1 MALGINSSEYLMRN
15 KLFLSFLAVVLLAL
29 ISGLIYERLITRD
42 FEEYVSGTRE
52 DRLYWI
58 MAAVEGS
65 HADGRWDHAAL
76 HEALHWAIM
85 LGFDVIVEDS
95 ENHEVMSSA
104 AAITMLTPSMK
115 KRMLAITD
123 LSSAKGDYESYP
135 LYQEGREIGAMQ
147 VRQLNRPG
155 IEEKEAIFKKR
166 GSYFLIVAF
175 AIAGGGAVLLSLFFS
190 LFFSRP
196 MKKMKVAVEAL
207 AGSDFSVRVPVYS
220 GDELGQLSRSFN
232 YMAEAL
238 EREEALRRHLTSNIA
253 HELRTPLA
261 VMKATIEAMND
272 NIIIDKAQGLENIRT
287 ETENLIR
294 LVQGIED
301 VTKAEASFFTKK
313 NVIQFP
319 LKEFLLRIRD
329 RMLPL
334 AAEKGLGIEL
344 SDRKELHVYSDPEK
358 LEKIIQNILSNA
370 LKYTDNGSVSIDFG
384 KDSKGFFMEISD
396 TGKGISQ
403 DRLKDIFKRFYR
415 GEESNGIGLGL
426 AIVKELVAA
435 MAGTIE
441 VKTAEGKG
449 SAFRIW
455 LPEATGRKE

>member
-1 MALGINSSEYLMRN
+1 MRN

-58 MAAVEGS
+58 MASVEGS
-65 HADGRWDHAAL
+65 YADGRWDHAAL

-85 LGFDVIVEDS
+85 LGFDITIEDS
-95 ENHEVMSSA
+95 ENHEVMSST
-104 AAITMLTPSMK
+104 AAITMLAPSMK

-123 LSSAKGDYESYP
+123 LSSAKGAYEPYP
-135 LYQEGREIGAMQ
+135 LFQEGREIGTMQ

-155 IEEKEAIFKKR
+155 IEEKETIFKKR
-166 GSYFLIVAF
+166 GIYFLVVAF
-175 AIAGGGAVLLSLFFS
+175 AIAGGGAVLLSLFLS

-196 MKKMKVAVEAL
+196 LKKMKDAVEAL
-207 AGSDFSVRVPVYS
+207 AVSDFSVRVPVYS

-238 EREEALRRHLTSNIA
+238 QREEALRRHLTSNIA

-261 VMKATIEAMND
+261 IMKANIEAMND

-313 NVIQFP
+313 NVVQFD

-334 AAEKGLGIEL
+334 AAEKGLGIRV
-344 SDRKELHVYSDPEK
+344 SDRDNLLVSSDPEK
-358 LEKIIQNILSNA
+358 LDRIMQNILSNA
-370 LKYTDNGSVSIDFG
+370 LKYTDKGFIAIDFG
-384 KDSKGFFMEISD
+384 KDSKGFFLEVTD
-396 TGKGISQ
+396 TGKGIAR
-403 DRLKDIFKRFYR
+403 DRQKDIFKRFYR

-426 AIVKELVAA
+426 AIVKELVDA

-441 VKTAEGKG
+441 VKSQAGKS

-455 LPEATGRKE
+455 MPDALSVRSEA

>member
-1 MALGINSSEYLMRN
+1 MRN

-42 FEEYVSGTRE
+42 FEEYVNGTRE

-65 HADGRWDHAAL
+65 YADGRWDHAAL

-85 LGFDVIVEDS
+85 LGFDVTIEDS

-123 LSSAKGDYESYP
+123 LSSAKGAYEPYP
-135 LYQEGREIGAMQ
+135 LYQEGKEIGTMK
-147 VRQLNRPG
+147 VRQLSRPG

-166 GSYFLIVAF
+166 GIYFLVVAF

-196 MKKMKVAVEAL
+196 LKKMKVAVEAL
-207 AGSDFSVRVPVYS
+207 ASSDFSVRVPVYS

-232 YMAEAL
+232 FMAEAL
-238 EREEALRRHLTSNIA
+238 QREEALRRHLTSNIA

-261 VMKATIEAMND
+261 VMKANIEALND
-272 NIIIDKAQGLENIRT
+272 GIITDQAVGLENILT

-313 NVIQFP
+313 NVVTVD
-319 LKEFLLRIRD
+319 LKVLLLSIRE

-334 AAEKGLGIEL
+334 AIEKGLEITL
-344 SDRKELHVYSDPEK
+344 ADRDSLLVSSDPEK
-358 LEKIIQNILSNA
+358 LERIAQNILSNA
-370 LKYTDNGSVSIDFG
+370 LKYTDKGSISIDFG
-384 KDSKGFFMEISD
+384 KDSSGFFMEIAD
-396 TGKGISQ
+396 TGKGIDQ
-403 DRLKDIFKRFYR
+403 DRQQDIFKRFYR
-415 GEESNGIGLGL
+415 GADSNGIGLGL
-426 AIVKELVAA
+426 AIVKELVDA
-435 MAGTIE
+435 MAGTVE
-441 VKTAEGKG
+441 VKSETGKG

-455 LPEATGRKE
+455 MPEATGRKE

>member
-1 MALGINSSEYLMRN
+1 MRN

-58 MAAVEGS
+58 MASVEGS
-65 HADGRWDHAAL
+65 YAEGRWDHAAL

-85 LGFDVIVEDS
+85 LGFDITIEDS
-95 ENHEVMSSA
+95 QGHEIMSST
-104 AAITMLTPSMK
+104 AAISMLSPSMK

-123 LSSAKGDYESYP
+123 LGSAKGTYEPYP
-135 LYQEGREIGAMQ
+135 LFQEGREIGTMQ
-147 VRQLNRPG
+147 VRLLSRPG
-155 IEEKEAIFKKR
+155 IEEKEAVFKKR
-166 GSYFLIVAF
+166 GIYFLVIAF

-196 MKKMKVAVEAL
+196 LKKMKGAVEAL
-207 AGSDFSVRVPVYS
+207 ASSDFSVRVPVYS

-238 EREEALRRHLTSNIA
+238 QREEALRRHLTSNIA

-261 VMKATIEAMND
+261 VMKANIEAMND
-272 NIIIDKAQGLENIRT
+272 GIITDTAQGLDNIRS

-301 VTKAEASFFTKK
+301 VTRAEASFFTKK
-313 NVIQFP
+313 NIVMVD
-319 LKEFLLRIRD
+319 LREFLLSIRE

-334 AAEKGLGIEL
+334 AAEKGLHLHI
-344 SDRKELHVYSDPEK
+344 SDREGLLVFSDPEK
-358 LEKIIQNILSNA
+358 LERIIQNILSNA
-370 LKYTDNGSVSIDFG
+370 LKYTDNGSIQIDYG
-384 KDSKGFFMEISD
+384 SDRKGFFMEVSD
-396 TGKGISQ
+396 TGKGIAQ
-403 DRLKDIFKRFYR
+403 DRLKDIFRRFYR
-415 GEESNGIGLGL
+415 GDESEGIGLGL
-426 AIVKELVAA
+426 AIVKELVDA

-441 VKTAEGKG
+441 VKSQAGKG
-449 SAFRIW
+449 SVFRIW
-455 LPEATGRKE
+455 LPENREG

>member
-1 MALGINSSEYLMRN
+1 MRN

-42 FEEYVSGTRE
+42 FEEYVSGARE

-65 HADGRWDHAAL
+65 YSDGRWDHAAL

-85 LGFDVIVEDS
+85 LGFDARIDDS
-95 ENHEVMSSA
+95 ENREVMSST
-104 AAITMLTPSMK
+104 AAIAMLTPSMK

-123 LSSAKGDYESYP
+123 LNSAKGEYEPYP
-135 LYQEGREIGAMQ
+135 LYQEGREIGTMQ
-147 VRQLNRPG
+147 VRRLNRPG
-155 IEEKEAIFKKR
+155 IEEKETVFRKR
-166 GSYFLIVAF
+166 GIYFLIVAF

-196 MKKMKVAVEAL
+196 MKKMKEAVETL
-207 AGSDFSVRVPVYS
+207 AASDFSVRVPVYS

-261 VMKATIEAMND
+261 VMKATIEAMSD
-272 NIIIDKAQGLENIRT
+272 GVIADQTIGLENIRA
-287 ETENLIR
+287 ETENLIK

-313 NVIQFP
+313 NIVQFD
-319 LKEFLLRIRD
+319 LRELLVRIRE

-334 AAEKGLGIEL
+334 ATEKGLAITLSGRGEL
-344 SDRKELHVYSDPEK
+344 PVSSDPEK
-358 LEKIIQNILSNA
+358 LERIVQNILSNA
-370 LKYTDNGSVSIDFG
+370 LKYTDNGSISIDVG
-384 KDSKGFFMEISD
+384 KDSSGFFIEITD
-396 TGKGISQ
+396 TGKGIAQ
-403 DRLKDIFKRFYR
+403 DRVQDIFKRFYR

-426 AIVKELVAA
+426 AIVKELVDA

-441 VKTAEGKG
+441 VKSVDGKG

-455 LPEATGRKE
+455 IPNLP

>member
-1 MALGINSSEYLMRN
+1 MRN

-42 FEEYVSGTRE
+42 FEEYVSGARE

-58 MAAVEGS
+58 MASVEGS
-65 HADGRWDHAAL
+65 YADGRWDHAAL

-85 LGFDVIVEDS
+85 LGFDLQIEDS
-95 ENHEVMSSA
+95 ENREVMNST
-104 AAITMLTPSMK
+104 AAITMLAPSMK

-123 LSSAKGDYESYP
+123 LSSAEGAYELYP
-135 LYQEGREIGAMQ
+135 LYQEGKEIGTMK
-147 VRQLNRPG
+147 VRQLRRPG
-155 IEEKEAIFKKR
+155 IEEKEVIFKKR
-166 GSYFLIVAF
+166 GIYFLVVAF

-196 MKKMKVAVEAL
+196 LKKMKDAVEAL
-207 AGSDFSVRVPVYS
+207 AASDLSVRVPIYS
-220 GDELGQLSRSFN
+220 GDELGQLGRSFN

-238 EREEALRRHLTSNIA
+238 QREEALRRHLTSNIA

-272 NIIIDKAQGLENIRT
+272 GIITDQTQGLENLRA
-287 ETENLIR
+287 ETENLIK

-313 NVIQFP
+313 NFVQLD
-319 LKEFLLRIRD
+319 LKEFLLRIRE

-334 AAEKGLGIEL
+334 ATEKGLQIRI
-344 SDRKELHVYSDPEK
+344 SDREDLRIISDQEK
-358 LEKIIQNILSNA
+358 LERIVQNILSNA
-370 LKYTDNGSVSIDFG
+370 LKYTDTGSITIDFG
-384 KDSKGFFMEISD
+384 KDSKGFFMEVSD
-396 TGKGISQ
+396 TGRGIAE

-415 GEESNGIGLGL
+415 GEESHGIGLGL
-426 AIVKELVAA
+426 AIVKELVDA

-441 VKTAEGKG
+441 VKSQAGKG
-449 SAFRIW
+449 TTFRIW
-455 LPEATGRKE
+455 MPNLPQSLLGKERKQEKTL

>member
-1 MALGINSSEYLMRN
+1 MRN
-15 KLFLSFLAVVLLAL
+15 KLFLSFLAVVFLAL

-42 FEEYVSGTRE
+42 FEEYVSGARE

-58 MAAVEGS
+58 MASVEGS
-65 HADGRWDHAAL
+65 YAEGLWDHEAL

-85 LGFDVIVEDS
+85 LGFDIAIEDP
-95 ENHEVMSSA
+95 EGHEVMSST
-104 AAITMLTPSMK
+104 AAITMLTPSMQ

-123 LSSAKGDYESYP
+123 LSSAKGAYEPYP
-135 LYQEGREIGAMQ
+135 LYQEGREIGTMK
-147 VRQLNRPG
+147 VRQLSRPG
-155 IEEKEAIFKKR
+155 IEEKEAIFRKR
-166 GSYFLIVAF
+166 GMYFLVVAF

-196 MKKMKVAVEAL
+196 LKKMKNAVEAL
-207 AGSDFSVRVPVYS
+207 AASDFSVRVPAYS
-220 GDELGQLSRSFN
+220 GDELGQLGRSFN

-238 EREEALRRHLTSNIA
+238 QREEALRRHLTSNIA

-261 VMKATIEAMND
+261 VMKANIEAMSD
-272 NIIIDKAQGLENIRT
+272 GIITDQAVGLENIRA

-294 LVQGIED
+294 LVEGIED
-301 VTKAEASFFTKK
+301 ITKAEASFFTKR
-313 NVIQFP
+313 NVVQLD

-334 AAEKGLGIEL
+334 AAEKEL
-344 SDRKELHVYSDPEK
+344 QLQVSEREHLIVHADPEK
-358 LEKIIQNILSNA
+358 LDRIVQNILSNA
-370 LKYTDNGSVSIDFG
+370 LKYTDKGSIVIDFG
-384 KDSKGFFMEISD
+384 PDSKGFFIDIAD
-396 TGKGISQ
+396 TGRGIAR
-403 DRLKDIFKRFYR
+403 DRLEDIFKRFYR

-426 AIVKELVAA
+426 AIVKELVNT

-441 VKTAEGKG
+441 VKSADGKG

-455 LPEATGRKE
+455 IPNLPFPILGKEGEK

>member
-1 MALGINSSEYLMRN
+1 MRN
-15 KLFLSFLAVVLLAL
+15 KLFLAFLAVVLLAL

-65 HADGRWDHAAL
+65 HAEGRWDHAAL

-85 LGFDVIVEDS
+85 LGFDIRIEDTQG
-95 ENHEVMSSA
+95 HEIMSSA
-104 AAITMLTPSMK
+104 AAITMLSPSMK

-123 LSSAKGDYESYP
+123 PNSATGTYEPYP
-135 LYQEGREIGAMQ
+135 LFQEGREIGTMQ
-147 VRQLNRPG
+147 VRHLSRPG
-155 IEEKEAIFKKR
+155 IEEKETLFKKR
-166 GSYFLIVAF
+166 GVFFLVVAF

-196 MKKMKVAVEAL
+196 LKKMKDAVDAL
-207 AGSDFSVRVPVYS
+207 AESDFSVRVPVYS

-238 EREEALRRHLTSNIA
+238 QREEALRRHLTSNIA

-261 VMKATIEAMND
+261 VMKANIEAMND
-272 NIIIDKAQGLENIRT
+272 GIITDKAQGLDNIRA
-287 ETENLIR
+287 ETDTLIR

-301 VTKAEASFFTKK
+301 VTKAEASFFAKK
-313 NVIQFP
+313 SIVQFN
-319 LKEFLLRIRD
+319 LKDFLLQIRE

-334 AAEKGLGIEL
+334 AAEKGLQL
-344 SDRKELHVYSDPEK
+344 QVADREDLQVFSDPEK
-358 LEKIIQNILSNA
+358 LERIVQNILSNA
-370 LKYTDNGSVSIDFG
+370 LKYTDSGSIRIDFG
-384 KDSKGFFMEISD
+384 SDRKGFFIEIADS
-396 TGKGISQ
+396 GKGISQ
-403 DRLKDIFKRFYR
+403 DGLKKIFRRFYR
-415 GEESNGIGLGL
+415 GNESDGIGLGL
-426 AIVKELVAA
+426 AIVKELVDA

-441 VKTAEGKG
+441 VKSQIGEGTV
-449 SAFRIW
+449 FRIW
-455 LPEATGRKE
+455 LPEKQ

>member
-1 MALGINSSEYLMRN
+1 MRN
-15 KLFLSFLAVVLLAL
+15 KLFLSFLAVILFAL
-29 ISGLIYERLITRD
+29 VSGLIYERLITKD
-42 FEEYVSGTRE
+42 FEDYVSGTRE

-65 HADGRWDHAAL
+65 YADGKWDHALL

-85 LGFDVIVEDS
+85 LGFDIRIEDA
-95 ENHEVMSSA
+95 ENHEVMNSTA
-104 AAITMLTPSMK
+104 AVNMLSPSMR

-123 LSSAKGDYESYP
+123 PGSARGTYELYP
-135 LYQEGREIGAMQ
+135 LYQEGREIGTMK
-147 VRQLNRPG
+147 VRQLSRPG
-155 IEEKEAIFKKR
+155 IEEKEALFKKR
-166 GSYFLIVAF
+166 GIYFLVVAF

-196 MKKMKVAVEAL
+196 LKKMKDAVEAL
-207 AGSDFSVRVPVYS
+207 AASDFSVRVPIYS

-261 VMKATIEAMND
+261 IMKASIEAMND
-272 NIIIDKAQGLENIRT
+272 GIITDRTEGLENIRA

-313 NVIQFP
+313 NFVP
-319 LKEFLLRIRD
+319 LELREFLLRIRN

-334 AAEKGLGIEL
+334 AAEKGLEIAL
-344 SDRKELHVYSDPEK
+344 SDAGELTVVSDPEK
-358 LEKIIQNILSNA
+358 LDRIIRNILSNA
-370 LKYTDNGSVSIDFG
+370 VKYTDNGSIRIDFG
-384 KDSKGFFMEISD
+384 SDRKGFFVQVSD
-396 TGKGISQ
+396 TGRGIPP

-426 AIVKELVAA
+426 AIVSELVNTLS
-435 MAGTIE
+435 GTVE
-441 VKTAEGKG
+441 VKSAEGKG
-449 SAFRIW
+449 TTFRVWI
-455 LPEATGRKE
+455 PEK